1 MHSKIILIC
10 ILIMIILASCSCIY
24 YYKDYSLFLKLNH
37 EITIQKVSKLVYR
50 AENEGPHFH
59 GDGYY
64 YTVLKYKKRFTKE
77 YLDNYKSGRNISIEN
92 AITNILDEIQVPQEK
107 RPNFTKEYYWDRKA
121 VNGNDIYLLYFMED
135 NSLHIFEDIS

>member
-10 ILIMIILASCSCIY
+10 ILIMIILASCSCIN

-37 EITIQKVSKLVYR
+37 EITIPKGSKLVYR

-64 YTVLKYKKRFTKE
+64 YTVLKYKKDLRK
-77 YLDNYKSGRNISIEN
+77 
-92 AITNILDEIQVPQEK
+92 NILIIINQE
-107 RPNFTKEYYWDRKA
+107 E
-121 VNGNDIYLLYFMED
+121 IYL
-135 NSLHIFEDIS
+135 